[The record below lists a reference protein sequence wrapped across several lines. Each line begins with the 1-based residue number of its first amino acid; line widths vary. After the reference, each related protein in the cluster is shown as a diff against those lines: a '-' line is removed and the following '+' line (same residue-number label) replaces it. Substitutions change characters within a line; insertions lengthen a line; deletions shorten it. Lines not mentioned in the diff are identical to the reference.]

1 MTQLNMTEAEI
12 ITMEHDLLSHK
23 TKKSRKI
30 VFKDRIKVAKD
41 RYMMHIG
48 SNSGVESS
56 NGSSG
61 SNAHIANR
69 IHQATKIQNI
79 SLSLSKTSNTINTSN
94 NNMSVKEEIDLS
106 SLFSD

>member
-1 MTQLNMTEAEI
+1 MTEAEI

-61 SNAHIANR
+61 SNAHIELANR